1 MKVAR
6 LLAIVLCLHLISAAQ
21 QTYAYIGHS
30 LVSFPGPQVYK
41 DSKTGTLLYVETDG
55 RHAAAISPGGKLLWN
70 RDPFRDASLPL
81 YRTKKPQ
88 IIYLDP
94 DSDAK
99 QNGAVPGDFVA
110 IAFNNSQFGRLRIG
124 DGEFVFGGQD

>member
-6 LLAIVLCLHLISAAQ
+6 LLTIVLCLQVISAAQ
-21 QTYAYIGHS
+21 QTYTYIGHS

-55 RHAAAISPGGKLLWN
+55 RQVAAISPAGKLLWN
-70 RDPFRDASLPL
+70 RDPISDAHLPL

-88 IIYLDP
+88 IIYLGP
-94 DSDAK
+94 DSGANHDE
-99 QNGAVPGDFVA
+99 AVPVDFVA
-110 IAFNNSQFGRLRIG
+110 ISFNNSQFGRLRIS